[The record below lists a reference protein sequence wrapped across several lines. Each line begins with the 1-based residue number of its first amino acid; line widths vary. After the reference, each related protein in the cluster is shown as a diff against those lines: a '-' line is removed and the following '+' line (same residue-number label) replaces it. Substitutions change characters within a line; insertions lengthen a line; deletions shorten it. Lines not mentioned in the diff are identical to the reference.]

1 MDGKHRRVILELSI
15 YSTPSGLIV
24 HHMSNNQSGLYYT
37 DRFGQEVYYIDLNS
51 TQSRSFIANELIH
64 PVGLTIQDNNLYIS
78 DAGSGIAWDGGVYN
92 TLLGG
97 TGNVSKVIDLLNT
110 PWEIDS
116 YDLDNIYTPGRY
128 FFKKAITSGSSSFR
142 GEVSQYLLLFVK
154 AKTCLCINR
163 IPKIMVQLCV
173 LRLYLDIETVF
184 CRLLQ
189 RMVRRDM
196 D

>member
-1 MDGKHRRVILELSI
+1 MDGKNRRVILQLSI
-15 YSTPSGLIV
+15 DSTPSGLIV
-24 HHMSNNQSGLYYT
+24 HHMSNNQSRLYYT

-78 DAGSGIAWDGGVYN
+78 DAGSGIAWDGGVYS

-128 FFKKAITSGSSSFR
+128 FFKKAITSGSS
-142 GEVSQYLLLFVK
+142 LLTLSLPE
-154 AKTCLCINR
+154 CL
-163 IPKIMVQLCV
+163 M
-173 LRLYLDIETVF
+173 EF
-184 CRLLQ
+184 CKVTLTFESANQIL
-189 RMVRRDM
+189 
-196 D
+196 